1 MNKFDLNLPDFCSG
15 LPLYTVLLSLKEK
28 HPEIF
33 YKDVD
38 IAAIFG
44 CFSGSIW
51 NGGSLIIGKNNTGNE
66 IKNLIYFYNYEHGVP
81 LRFTFTNPH
90 ITEKECYDTYSNLI
104 AQHGHN
110 GMNEIL
116 VVSPVLEEYLRTE
129 YPNYRYCRSII
140 GTHEQEYFA
149 EAKYHMTVMR
159 RRKNNDWDFLDKIPS
174 TERHKIEFLCNDP
187 CPDDCPRIYSHYRDY
202 GYATLK
208 QENTER
214 CNCTSDSGK
223 NFFVN
228 HYLRTLETY
237 ISRESIINNYLPK
250 GYKHFK
256 ISGRGN
262 PGMMIE
268 FITEYMI
275 KPEYQADVRIFM
287 INAYTKDNGLELF
300 ENKSLV
306 QMR

>member
-33 YKDVD
+33 YEDVD

-116 VVSPVLEEYLRTE
+116 IVSPVLEEYLRTE

-159 RRKNNDWDFLDKIPS
+159 RRKNNDWDFLDKIPNV
-174 TERHKIEFLCNDP
+174 ERHKIEFLCNDP

-214 CNCTSDSGK
+214 CNCTSNSGK

-228 HYLRTLETY
+228 HHLRSLETY
-237 ISRESIINNYLPK
+237 ISRESIVNDYLPR

-268 FITEYMI
+268 FIVEYMI
-275 KPEYQADVRIFM
+275 KPEYQADVRVFM
-287 INAYTKDNGLELF
+287 INAYTRENGLELF
-300 ENKSLV
+300 ENKSFV